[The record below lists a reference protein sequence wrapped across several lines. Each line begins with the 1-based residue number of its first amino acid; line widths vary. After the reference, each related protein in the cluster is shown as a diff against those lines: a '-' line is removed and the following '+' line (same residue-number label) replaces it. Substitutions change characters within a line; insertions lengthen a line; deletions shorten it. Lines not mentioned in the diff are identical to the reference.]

1 MTIEP
6 NFDMTDLAIA
16 EQLSSQAYKEEYEKQ
31 LETEKTTSKN

>member
-16 EQLSSQAYKEEYEKQ
+16 EQRSSEAYKEEFEKQ
-31 LETEKTTSKN
+31 LETEKNSTKK